1 MTSILGVLELRDY
14 GIIAAIVVALTG
26 GAAYT
31 TRQRMNLGRLERQ
44 LDSLHQKMDALLK
57 HQGVDVPPPPP
68 SGLSSEVERLANAPG
83 GKIAAIKL
91 YREQTG
97 AGLAEAK
104 ARIEEFLQS
113 K

>member
-1 MTSILGVLELRDY
+1 
-14 GIIAAIVVALTG
+14 
-26 GAAYT
+26 
-31 TRQRMNLGRLERQ
+31 
-44 LDSLHQKMDALLK
+44 MDALLK
-57 HQGVDVPPPPP
+57 HQGVEVPPPPP

-91 YREQTG
+91 HRQQTG

-104 ARIEEFLQS
+104 VKIEEFLQS